1 MTFFPPIR
9 PLAAAALALLGVLAP
24 ARAADPATQPA
35 PRPAGL
41 SAEVLGVRITRDVP
55 DGLRANNLV
64 RSFDPNGQNGPT
76 VQVLL
81 VVRAADGKI
90 VEADPQ
96 KVRIDTFLDDTY
108 RDLRPAPDA
117 NQRRQYYGGQSG
129 NLSEDGAAAAF
140 VLSTD
145 RAPAAGA
152 ERLLIRGAI
161 ALKTSRAEKKSE
173 KLPLT
178 LRIGESITFGKAT
191 LTVGSLTLTGGVMGT
206 QVQLRSDQP
215 LEAIS
220 DLFVFD
226 ADGKP
231 LMIPPGAQ
239 QSIQQSVRTGGG
251 RNGGGPSFISF
262 PLPQNLEKV
271 QVQFSYAE
279 SVVERDVPFEVQ
291 VDLGT
296 AKVGGKEEGK
306 PGPAKPQRSPA
317 LEDAADPNADLPRP
331 GARGPTP
338 ARSQFVRT
346 VAERVRPFGPDRAR
360 PDWPADPNRAVN
372 FPPRREPAW
381 PADSARGSGAAT
393 RPAFAP
399 RTPFPEAAP
408 PQALPPEASNS
419 EVTVLAVA
427 TAPAP
432 EGADEQSKDI
442 SAVDAIVTSAVS
454 STGWPINPAALFK
467 PNGGTQVQLLV
478 KVPGERLAA
487 VDAAALRI
495 DAFDDDAGTA
505 LSVEQFAPPTGL
517 EQFYPRP
524 SGYPGRLDR
533 PDATDVVIRG
543 DGSAALFRVAMEAT
557 PTPGATRIRLRG
569 RVPVQ
574 FAGEPRQVKG
584 TAAPLR
590 PGVDLAPADGGFRAP
605 IVMIRAYT
613 PPAVTPTVTAA
624 AAALHPNGV
633 SIRDV
638 LMELT
643 VRSDLPPERVSV
655 LRLVDASGESVC
667 NAAPRLSGF
676 SPGVPSDPASRGY
689 VYNFTVPAVAG
700 PVTPEWTLLGPAR
713 RATVPFD
720 ITTGLGP

>member
-1 MTFFPPIR
+1 M
-9 PLAAAALALLGVLAP
+9 
-24 ARAADPATQPA
+24 
-35 PRPAGL
+35 
-41 SAEVLGVRITRDVP
+41 
-55 DGLRANNLV
+55 
-64 RSFDPNGQNGPT
+64 
-76 VQVLL
+76 
-81 VVRAADGKI
+81 VRAADGKI

-108 RDLRPAPDA
+108 RDLRAAPDA

-152 ERLLIRGAI
+152 ERLLIRGSI
-161 ALKTSRAEKKSE
+161 ALKTSGAEKKSE

-360 PDWPADPNRAVN
+360 PDWPAEPNRAIK

-381 PADSARGSGAAT
+381 PADSARGNGAAS
-393 RPAFAP
+393 RPAFAL

-427 TAPAP
+427 TARAP
-432 EGADEQSKDI
+432 EGADEQPKDI
-442 SAVDAIVTSAVS
+442 SRRGCDRHFRRQFHRLADQSGRAVQAQRRHAGATAGEGAGRAPRRGRRGRGADRRLQRRRRHAPVRRAVRPAD
-454 STGWPINPAALFK
+454 GDGAVLPAAVGLSGAAG
-467 PNGGTQVQLLV
+467 PARRHGRGHSRRWVGGA
-478 KVPGERLAA
+478 VPRGHAGDAHPRRDPDPPPRPGPGAVRRRAAQGEGGRR
-487 VDAAALRI
+487 AAA
-495 DAFDDDAGTA
+495 A
-505 LSVEQFAPPTGL
+505 
-517 EQFYPRP
+517 
-524 SGYPGRLDR
+524 
-533 PDATDVVIRG
+533 
-543 DGSAALFRVAMEAT
+543 
-557 PTPGATRIRLRG
+557 
-569 RVPVQ
+569 
-574 FAGEPRQVKG
+574 
-584 TAAPLR
+584 
-590 PGVDLAPADGGFRAP
+590 GVDLAPAAGGFRAP

-633 SIRDV
+633 SIR
-638 LMELT
+638 M
-643 VRSDLPPERVSV
+643 
-655 LRLVDASGESVC
+655 C
-667 NAAPRLSGF
+667 
-676 SPGVPSDPASRGY
+676 
-689 VYNFTVPAVAG
+689 
-700 PVTPEWTLLGPAR
+700 
-713 RATVPFD
+713 
-720 ITTGLGP
+720 